1 MPAARIAFHWLAQA
15 GTPEEKR
22 LAGIVSGLDHIG
34 LVAGDLATLARRY
47 ERLGFR
53 LTAPSQH
60 AAPHAPGGPPMP
72 IGSANR
78 CAMLRQGYIELLAII
93 DPALPDNQLGTFL
106 QRYEGIHI
114 IAFAVDD
121 AGANVTRLRAAG
133 LTQAAISPLQRRAAT
148 PQGEK
153 LAAFARIPLPP
164 GEAPEGRIQLIQH
177 LTPDVMWQPH
187 LLDHPNR
194 VAALVDTILCVADP
208 DESARRFARLTG
220 VAPIRA
226 AGGWRLQ
233 FAHSA
238 LTLVAPDHLATILPA
253 AVIPCLPFIAGY
265 VVATDDGNNA
275 AATMLTRNDIEFT
288 RRRDD
293 LIVPAHAAGGATLV
307 FQRVQP
313 PPHE

>member
-1 MPAARIAFHWLAQA
+1 MTA
-15 GTPEEKR
+15 T
-22 LAGIVSGLDHIG
+22 VSDLDHIG
-34 LVAGDLATLARRY
+34 LIARDLSAIARDY
-47 ERLGFR
+47 EHLGFQ
-53 LTAPSQH
+53 LTPVSQH
-60 AAPHAPGGPPMP
+60 AAPHVPGGPPKP

-78 CAMLRQGYIELLAII
+78 CAMLRQGYIELLAIV
-93 DPALPDNQLGTFL
+93 DPTLPDNQLRTFL

-133 LTQAAISPLQRRAAT
+133 LTQAAISPLQRMAAT

-194 VAALVDTILCVADP
+194 VVALVDTILCVADP

-220 VAPIRA
+220 AAPIRA
-226 AGGWRLQ
+226 AGGWRLP
-233 FAHSA
+233 FARSA
-238 LTLVAPDHLATILPA
+238 ITLVAPEHLATILPA
-253 AVIPCLPFIAGY
+253 ADIPRLPFIAGY
-265 VVATDDGNNA
+265 VVTTDDGNKA
-275 AATMLTRNDIEFT
+275 AAAILTRSNVAFM
-288 RRRDD
+288 RRGDD
-293 LIVPAHAAGGATLV
+293 LIVPPHAAGGANLV
-307 FQRVQP
+307 FSARP
-313 PPHE
+313 TSSS